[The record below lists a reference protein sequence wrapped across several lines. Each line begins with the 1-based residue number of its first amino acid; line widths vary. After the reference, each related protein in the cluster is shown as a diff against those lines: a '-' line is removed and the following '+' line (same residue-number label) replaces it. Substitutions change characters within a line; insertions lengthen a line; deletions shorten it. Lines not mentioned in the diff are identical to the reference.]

1 VADEQCRR
9 AVSSRPRAADV
20 EEPGGG
26 DRVAPVAGVEA
37 GVAARVAGPG
47 PAVWM
52 RLATSVGSVDEA
64 DVGSQC
70 GAGGRRSRRR
80 PAVAC
85 RRVPDQAAA
94 YERGG
99 RHLARWVGAAHVQI

>member
-26 DRVAPVAGVEA
+26 GRVAP
-37 GVAARVAGPG
+37 VAGPG